1 MALHVVL
8 IMLKKLNLPVEREK
22 KTMRNM
28 LNQLPKFKPFNCTCM
43 ESFSVLQSVKRQF
56 FVFFFKDLQLF
67 KVLLPEA
74 EGALVFGPNKSLL

>member
-22 KTMRNM
+22 KTVRNM

-43 ESFSVLQSVKRQF
+43 ESFSVLQSVKRP
-56 FVFFFKDLQLF
+56 FFFKYLQLF

>member
-1 MALHVVL
+1 
-8 IMLKKLNLPVEREK
+8 
-22 KTMRNM
+22 MRNM

-43 ESFSVLQSVKRQF
+43 ESFSVLQSVKRPF
-56 FVFFFKDLQLF
+56 FFLFFFFKYLQLF

>member
-22 KTMRNM
+22 KTVRNM
-28 LNQLPKFKPFNCTCM
+28 LNQLLKFKPFNCTCM
-43 ESFSVLQSVKRQF
+43 ESFSVLQSVKRPPF
-56 FVFFFKDLQLF
+56 FFFKYLQLF

>member
-1 MALHVVL
+1 
-8 IMLKKLNLPVEREK
+8 
-22 KTMRNM
+22 MRNM

-43 ESFSVLQSVKRQF
+43 ESFSVLQSVKRPF
-56 FVFFFKDLQLF
+56 FVLFFKDLQLF